1 MGKNIVNYKERD
13 RVLITGASGFVGS
26 AIVRTF
32 LNAGFGVRVLVRP
45 SSPRE
50 NFAGLPVEI
59 VKGDLKDQPSIAAAL
74 KDVRYLVHAAA
85 DYRLWTRKPSELM
98 AANVAGTRSI
108 MDEALKSGVEK
119 IVYTRSV
126 CTLAP
131 LPRIRPKRST
141 PMTAMTPIIPT
152 SAARSW
158 PKMWCEASSPRRGFP
173 R

>member
-1 MGKNIVNYKERD
+1 MNYAGSD

-45 SSPRE
+45 SSPRA

-59 VKGDLKDQPSIAAAL
+59 AEGDLKDKASIRAAL

-98 AANVAGTRSI
+98 AANVLGTRNI
-108 MDEALKSGVEK
+108 MEEALKSGVEK
-119 IVYTRSV
+119 IVYTSSV
-126 CTLAP
+126 CTLASTSP
-131 LPRIRPKRST
+131 ADPATRIFLII
-141 PMTAMTPIIPT
+141 AMTPSIPT

-158 PKMWCEASSPRRGFP
+158 PRMWCEASSPAPGFP
-173 R
+173 L